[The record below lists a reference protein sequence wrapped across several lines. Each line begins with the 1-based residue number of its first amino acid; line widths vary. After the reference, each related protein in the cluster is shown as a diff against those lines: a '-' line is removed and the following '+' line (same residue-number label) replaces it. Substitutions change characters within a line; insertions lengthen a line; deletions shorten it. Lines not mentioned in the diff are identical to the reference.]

1 MIGQVTMDFATLI
14 MITESIED
22 GLKNGKMTDI
32 EGLQTMVERQSRN
45 TYKKVQVNGRKN
57 EGRKEGEVNIVYS
70 QVARNSPSV
79 HITLQLVLLLTLLT
93 NCHHL
98 SMLIDQC
105 DLSLLLTYNINKAR
119 TVLEI
124 PGLQIPK
131 ESLSHCVNQ
140 FPLCFQSS

>member
-1 MIGQVTMDFATLI
+1 MDFATLI

>member
-124 PGLQIPK
+124 QGLQIPK